1 MTVARGVCLIKV
13 LVVDDHDLV
22 RTGITRMLA
31 DIDGLQVVGQA
42 DSGEESLKKARE
54 LKPDVVLMDVKM
66 PGIGGL
72 EATRKLMRSHPDMK
86 VVAVTVCEEDP
97 FPTRLRQA
105 GAAGYMTKGGGLAEM
120 VQAIRLVFA
129 GQRYISPQI
138 AQQLAL
144 KSFQPQVN
152 NSPFDLLS
160 EREIQIALMIVGCQ
174 KVQTISDKLCL
185 SPKTVNTTVTVSTKS
200 FRSAAMLS
208 LHCWQYVTAWSMPA
222 PEMTQ
227 PFDPSAFLAT
237 CSGRPG
243 VYRMFDS
250 EARLLYVGKA
260 KNLKKR
266 LASYFR
272 KTGHAPKTG
281 ALVARIAQ
289 IETTITA
296 NETEALLLEQTLI
309 KEWRPPYNILLRDD
323 KSYPYVHLS
332 DGNFPRL
339 SIHRGAK
346 KAKGRYFGPYPSAGA
361 IRESLSLMQKTFLV
375 RQCED
380 SFYKNRTRP
389 CLQYQIKRCK
399 GPCVGLVEPEVYA
412 EDVRHSVMF
421 LEGRSNALTDE
432 LNASMEKA
440 AMALD
445 FERAAE
451 LRDQISL
458 LRRVQDQQSMDGGTG
473 DVDVV
478 AAFVNPG
485 GACVHMISV
494 RGGRVLGSKNF
505 FPQVGIEEEV
515 GEVMS
520 AFLAQYF
527 LGGVEREL
535 PNEVIVNVVHDDFP
549 TLIDAIEALRGREMT
564 ISHRVRGTRARWQQ
578 LAVTNAEQAL
588 SARLANRQ
596 HVTARFE
603 ALAEVLKLDEPPLRL
618 ECYDISHSSGEA
630 TVASCVVFG
639 PEGPIKSD
647 YRRYNIEGV
656 TAGDD
661 YAAIHQALTRR
672 FSKIKDGEGKLPD
685 ILLVDGGKGQLS
697 MARDVLNELAV
708 PDLILLGVAKGA
720 TRKAGFETLYLND
733 AAHEFTLPGDSP
745 ALHLIQQI
753 RDEAHRFAIT
763 GHRARRGK
771 TRRTSTLEGVAG
783 VGPTRRRDLLKHFGG
798 LQELSRASIEE
809 IAKAPGIS
817 KKLAESI
824 YANLHSE

>member
-1 MTVARGVCLIKV
+1 MTA
-13 LVVDDHDLV
+13 
-22 RTGITRMLA
+22 
-31 DIDGLQVVGQA
+31 
-42 DSGEESLKKARE
+42 
-54 LKPDVVLMDVKM
+54 
-66 PGIGGL
+66 
-72 EATRKLMRSHPDMK
+72 
-86 VVAVTVCEEDP
+86 
-97 FPTRLRQA
+97 
-105 GAAGYMTKGGGLAEM
+105 
-120 VQAIRLVFA
+120 
-129 GQRYISPQI
+129 
-138 AQQLAL
+138 
-144 KSFQPQVN
+144 
-152 NSPFDLLS
+152 
-160 EREIQIALMIVGCQ
+160 
-174 KVQTISDKLCL
+174 
-185 SPKTVNTTVTVSTKS
+185 
-200 FRSAAMLS
+200 
-208 LHCWQYVTAWSMPA
+208 
-222 PEMTQ
+222 

-243 VYRMFDS
+243 VYRMFDD
-250 EARLLYVGKA
+250 AMRLLYVGKA

-272 KTGHAPKTG
+272 KTGQAPKTA
-281 ALVARIAQ
+281 ALVGKIQQ

-323 KSYPYVHLS
+323 KSYPYVFLS
-332 DGNFPRL
+332 DGEFPRL

-361 IRESLSLMQKTFLV
+361 IRESLSLLQKTFFV

-380 SFYKNRTRP
+380 SYFKNRTRP
-389 CLQYQIKRCK
+389 CLQHQIKRCK
-399 GPCVGLVEPEVYA
+399 APCVRLVEVPEYA

-421 LEGRSNALTDE
+421 LEGRSNQLTNE
-432 LNASMEKA
+432 LSTSMEKA
-440 AMALD
+440 AMDLQ
-445 FERAAE
+445 FEEAAQ
-451 LRDQISL
+451 LRDQIGL
-458 LRRVQDQQSMDGGTG
+458 LRRVQDQQSMEGGSG
-473 DVDVV
+473 DVDVI

-485 GACVHMISV
+485 GACVHLITV
-494 RGGRVLGSKNF
+494 RSGRVLGSKNF

-515 GEVMS
+515 AEVMS
-520 AFLAQYF
+520 AFLSQYY
-527 LGGVEREL
+527 LGSSERDLPSEL
-535 PNEVIVNVVHDDFP
+535 IVNVIPEDHEA
-549 TLIDAIEALRGREMT
+549 LLDALDTLRGRELSL
-564 ISHRVRGTRARWQQ
+564 SHRVRGTRARWQQ

-588 SARLANRQ
+588 GARLANRQ
-596 HVTARFE
+596 HVAARFD
-603 ALAEVLKLDEPPLRL
+603 ALAEVLNLDEPPQRL

-661 YAAIHQALTRR
+661 YAAMHQALMRR
-672 FSKIKDGEGKLPD
+672 FSKIKAGEGKLPD
-685 ILLVDGGKGQLS
+685 VLLVDGGKGQLN
-697 MARDVLNELAV
+697 MAREVLNELAI
-708 PDLILLGVAKGA
+708 PELILLGVAKGT

-733 AAHEFTLPGDSP
+733 VAHEFTLKGDSP

-783 VGPTRRRDLLKHFGG
+783 VGPKRRRELLKHFGG
-798 LQELSRASIEE
+798 LQEIARASVEE